1 LFGPIFTVQNIQIL
15 RNDNITEMS
24 LSYSSVENIREK
36 RIVNLDEQVI
46 ENKMKEYQNNIK
58 DVDINFDFP
67 DTVKIKLSSYP
78 IYFNTTLNNKSYYV
92 TQN

>member
-58 DVDINFDFP
+58 DVDISFNLP
-67 DTVKIKLSSYP
+67 DTVKIKLTSYP

>member
-1 LFGPIFTVQNIQIL
+1 
-15 RNDNITEMS
+15 MS

-46 ENKMKEYQNNIK
+46 ANKMKEYQNNIK
-58 DVDINFDFP
+58 DVDISFNLP
-67 DTVKIKLSSYP
+67 DTVKIKLTSYP
-78 IYFNTTLNNKSYYV
+78 VYFNTTLNNKSYYV

>member
-36 RIVNLDEQVI
+36 RIVSLDQQVI
-46 ENKMKEYQNNIK
+46 ENKIKEYQNNIK
-58 DVDINFDFP
+58 DVDISFNLP

-78 IYFNTTLNNKSYYV
+78 VYFNTTLNNKSYYV